1 MSSVAAIRLKNLRA
15 LSDTGYV
22 DLKPIT
28 LLVGKNSAGKSTFA
42 RVFPLL
48 RQSVEENRRAPL
60 LWFGKY
66 VDFGTFED
74 ALSRTSPNGD
84 MHFAFR
90 FAVEGKQAISER
102 PSWHSFN
109 LVKDTTFDVGVV
121 IKQTNGNTYVS
132 NVSIQAFDLN
142 CEISLQPNGQIE
154 KMVCGSASWIA
165 GSLPST
171 SDILPIGHAGEVF
184 PNIYFYRKVKA
195 KDSDQESFRSVDI
208 LGARL
213 AGIIRNYSHGNTTQS
228 KLSEI
233 AAQIPIGPVD
243 DVLQA
248 IKNIPGPYT
257 WRRSTTTFNAEH
269 GGFRTLREWTFISRA
284 GNLLRYFN
292 ERLRQF
298 ALGVRYIEPIR
309 ATAQR
314 YYRSQEL
321 SIDEIDSKGANIAM
335 LLYSMDARELGAF
348 NQWLQQYLGIGVVA
362 RRDGGHIS
370 LKVSTGIDGKETNLA
385 DVGFGLSQVLP
396 IATQIWTSTSRQRRP
411 WMAGANPATCFV
423 VEQPELH
430 LHPAFQARIADL
442 FVGAIRT
449 ERLNGRPRLSIVA
462 ETHSSSLINR
472 IGELVAD
479 EKIDKDDVQVIL
491 FEQDSESSD
500 TKIRVSEFDEDGVLQ
515 NWPLGFFSSG
525 TTE

>member
-1 MSSVAAIRLKNLRA
+1 MSGIEAIRLKNLRA
-15 LSDTGYV
+15 LSDTGFV

-28 LLVGKNSAGKSTFA
+28 LLVGKNSVGKSTFA

-60 LWFGKY
+60 LWWGKY

-74 ALSRTSPNGD
+74 AVSRASSKRD

-90 FAVEGKQAISER
+90 FVVDTRRSPTDSPSRQAFR
-102 PSWHSFN
+102 
-109 LVKDTTFDVGVV
+109 LAKDTTFDVEVA
-121 IKQTNGNTYVS
+121 IEESEGNTFVS
-132 NVSIQAFDLN
+132 HVNIRAFDLS
-142 CEISLQPNGQIE
+142 CDIALQPNGHIE
-154 KMVCGSASWIA
+154 KISCGSATWIRA
-165 GSLPST
+165 ALPASA
-171 SDILPIGHAGEVF
+171 DILPIGHTGEVF
-184 PNIYFYRKVKA
+184 PNIHFYRRVKQ
-195 KDSDQESFRSVDI
+195 KDSEQESFRPIDI

-213 AGIIRNYSHGNTTQS
+213 AGMIRGYSHGNTTQS

-233 AAQIPIGPVD
+233 AAEIPIGPVD

-248 IKNIPGPYT
+248 VKNIPGPYT
-257 WRRSTTTFNAEH
+257 WRRSTTSFTAQH
-269 GGFRTLREWTFISRA
+269 PGFRELREWAFVSRA

-292 ERLRQF
+292 EELRLF

-335 LLYSMDARELGAF
+335 LLHSMAAHELQAF
-348 NQWLQQYLGIGVVA
+348 NNWLQLNLGIGVVA
-362 RRDGGHIS
+362 RKDGGHVS
-370 LKVSTGIDGKETNLA
+370 LKVVTGADQKETNLA

-396 IATQIWTSTSRQRRP
+396 IATQIWSSTSPFRKRRL
-411 WMAGANPATCFV
+411 GRANYPTCFV

-442 FVGAIRT
+442 FVGAISTYGSHAQKELR
-449 ERLNGRPRLSIVA
+449 IVA
-462 ETHSSSLINR
+462 ETHSSSLVNR

-479 EKIDKDDVQVIL
+479 GKVDKNDVQVIL
-491 FEQDSESSD
+491 FDQSPD
-500 TKIRVSEFDEDGVLQ
+500 TFETVVRIAEFDEDGVLQ
-515 NWPLGFFSSG
+515 NWPLGFFSG
-525 TTE
+525 TSE

>member
-1 MSSVAAIRLKNLRA
+1 LSGIAAIKLKNLRA
-15 LSDTGYV
+15 LVDTGYV
-22 DLKPIT
+22 DLKPLT

-66 VDFGTFED
+66 VDFGTFND
-74 ALSRTSPNGD
+74 AVNRTSPNGD
-84 MHFAFR
+84 LHFAFR
-90 FAVEGKQAISER
+90 FVVDGKQAISER
-102 PSWHSFN
+102 PSGQSFN
-109 LVKDTTFDVGVV
+109 LVKDTEFDVEVV
-121 IKQTNGNTYVS
+121 IKQAEENTYVS
-132 NVSIQAFDLN
+132 NVTIQAFDLK
-142 CEISLQPNGQIE
+142 CEVVLHTHGQIE
-154 KMVCGSASWIA
+154 RMTCGSASWVA
-165 GSLPST
+165 ANLPANA
-171 SDILPIGHAGEVF
+171 DIIPIGHSGEVF
-184 PNIYFYRKVKA
+184 PNIYFYRKVKL
-195 KDSDQESFRSVDI
+195 KDSEQESFRPIDI
-208 LGARL
+208 LGTRL
-213 AGIIRNYSHGNTTQS
+213 AAFIRNYSHGNTTQS

-233 AAQIPIGPVD
+233 AAQIPIGPFE

-248 IKNIPGPYT
+248 VKNISGPYT
-257 WRRSTTTFNAEH
+257 WRRSTTSFHEGH
-269 GGFRTLREWTFISRA
+269 PGFRALREWTFISRT

-292 ERLRQF
+292 EELRQF
-298 ALGVRYIEPIR
+298 SLGVRYIEPIR

-335 LLYSMDARELGAF
+335 LLYSMEAHELQAF
-348 NQWLQQYLGIGVVA
+348 NNWLQQYLGIGVVA

-370 LKVSTGIDGKETNLA
+370 LKVVTGIDGKETNLA

-396 IATQIWTSTSRQRRP
+396 IATQIWTSTSPFRRP
-411 WMAGANPATCFV
+411 WLTAEASPTCFV

-442 FVGAIRT
+442 FVGAIST
-449 ERLNGRPRLSIVA
+449 QRLGGRPELRVVA
-462 ETHSSSLINR
+462 ETHSSSLVNR

-479 EKIDKDDVQVIL
+479 GKIDKKDVQVIL
-491 FEQDSESSD
+491 FEQSSQTSD
-500 TKIRVSEFDEDGVLQ
+500 TQIRIAEFDEDGVLQ

-525 TTE
+525 TSE